1 MWNKFHSDSKRVI
14 IKAQKIAKN
23 QKSEALEPT
32 HLLISILKSP
42 NSNAYRILESMG
54 AKITELLSKVEA
66 IMMEEGGPDL
76 AVSFSNETKRVFEL
90 AYDESRQLKKAQI
103 ASEHILSAIFKHGG
117 PAGKCLRESGLFIG
131 ELQAEISSFYETE
144 ISEDSPEPSK
154 GKKKS
159 LQTLEKFAENLTNL
173 ASEGKLDPTI
183 GRKSEIERMIHIL
196 NKRIKNNPLLIGEP
210 GVGKTA
216 IVEGLAQRIINEE
229 IPDKLKGKKVFS
241 LDLASVVAGTKYR
254 GEFENRIKKIL
265 SEVKASEGNIIL
277 FIDEVH
283 TLVGTGAA
291 EGAIDASNILKPAL
305 ARGELHCIGATTFTE
320 YRKHI
325 EKNPALD
332 RRFQTIQVSE
342 PTLEESVQILK
353 GLKSRYEEYHGVE
366 ISDSAIDAA
375 VQLSSRFITDRF
387 LPDKAIDLIDEASSK
402 VRLNLSTNS
411 PEMEK
416 IKETIKEKESEKN
429 SIGNEIK
436 TLIEDLE
443 REKREAVLSK
453 DLEKASI
460 LREKITKQRENLE
473 KENKK
478 KQMIKEEINELE
490 IELEKE
496 EENVRALQEAFVDDD
511 AVAEVVHIW
520 TGVPVSRISKS
531 ESERVLSIDKFI
543 SKRIIGQKH
552 VISKVSS
559 ILRKSKAGLTDRSR
573 PQGSFLFLGP
583 TGVGKTELAKTISEF
598 LLGDKKKITRL
609 DMSEYMEKHTVS
621 RLLGAPPGYVGY
633 DEGGQLSEAVRK
645 QPYSVVLFDEIEKAH
660 PDIFNI
666 LLQILEEGELTDS
679 LGHKVNFRNTVIIL
693 TSNTGTEGLFDT
705 PDLGFGVPGEEINFD
720 HDILKKRLETEAR
733 KRFRP
738 ELLGRLD
745 EIAVFDSL
753 GPKEIISIID
763 LLLKGLEDKLKE
775 KNISLL
781 VDDDAKELLAKN
793 GYSPRE
799 GARKLRRQV
808 EIDMEENMAE
818 MILKGDVQEKDTI
831 VVSTGDKKFTF
842 DVIKGAEKKKKKKE
856 KKS

>member
-14 IKAQKIAKN
+14 IKAQKIAKQ

-42 NSNAYRILESMG
+42 NSNAYRILENMG
-54 AKITELLSKVEA
+54 AKTTELLSKVES
-66 IMMEEGGPDL
+66 IITDEGNSDY
-76 AVSFSNETKRVFEL
+76 AVSFSSDTKRVFEL
-90 AYDESRQLKKAQI
+90 AYDESRQMKKAQI

-117 PAGKCLRESGLFIG
+117 PAGKALRESGLFIG
-131 ELQAEISSFYETE
+131 ELQAEVSSFYEVE
-144 ISEDSPEPSK
+144 EDSPPS
-154 GKKKS
+154 GKKEKNK
-159 LQTLEKFAENLTNL
+159 LQTLEKFAENLTSL

-183 GRKSEIERMIHIL
+183 GRKTEIERMIHIL

-216 IVEGLAQRIINEE
+216 IVEGLAQKIVNEE
-229 IPDKLKGKKVFS
+229 VPDRLKGKKVFS

-265 SEVKASEGNIIL
+265 AEVKDSDGNIIL

-305 ARGELHCIGATTFTE
+305 ARGELHCIGATTFGE

-332 RRFQTIQVSE
+332 RRFQIIQVSE
-342 PTLEESVQILK
+342 PSIDESIQILK
-353 GLKSRYEEYHGVE
+353 GLRSRYEEYHGVE
-366 ISDSAIDAA
+366 ISDNALDAA

-402 VRLNLSTNS
+402 VRLNLSTSS

-416 IKETIKEKESEKN
+416 IKSKIDNKRKDLLNVGS
-429 SIGNEIK
+429 EIK

-443 REKREAVLSK
+443 SEKREAVLSK

-460 LREKITKQRENLE
+460 LRERITAQREKLE
-473 KENKK
+473 IENKK
-478 KQMIKEEINELE
+478 TLKIKEEINLLE
-490 IELEKE
+490 DSLEKE
-496 EENVRALQEAFVDDD
+496 EENVRALQEAFVDDET
-511 AVAEVVHIW
+511 VAEVVHIW
-520 TGVPVSRISKS
+520 TGVPVARISKS
-531 ESERVLSIDKFI
+531 ESERILDIDKFI
-543 SKRIIGQKH
+543 SERIIGQKH
-552 VISKVSS
+552 VVSKVSS

-583 TGVGKTELAKTISEF
+583 TGVGKTELAKTVAEF
-598 LLGDKKKITRL
+598 LLGDRKKITRL

-633 DEGGQLSEAVRK
+633 DEGGQLSEAVRR

-705 PDLGFGVPGEEINFD
+705 PDLGFGVPGEQVNFD
-720 HDILKKRLETEAR
+720 HEILKKRLEDEAR

-753 GPKEIISIID
+753 GKSEIINIID
-763 LLLKGLEDKLKE
+763 ILLANLEAKLKE
-775 KNISLL
+775 KDLSLL
-781 VDDDAKELLAKN
+781 VGDEAKDLLAAN

-808 EIDMEENMAE
+808 EVDLEEPMAE
-818 MILKGDVQEKDTI
+818 IILKGDIQKQDTI
-831 VVSTGDKKFTF
+831 VVSTNGDEFTF
-842 DVIKGAEKKKKKKE
+842 DVIKSIEKKKKKKE